1 MQAGIK
7 PFPRGSLRA
16 RKMHLGKFVDSLTEG
31 EKKELLVLLQAHL
44 AFEQKNP
51 GSGMYKIV
59 CLRDNPSNFEGA
71 NLLKEWLGVDL
82 IAANYILRNGEVCL
96 DDTSKYRK
104 SSRYKISDLMAWMK
118 EAGWG
123 LEKIP

>member
-1 MQAGIK
+1 
-7 PFPRGSLRA
+7 
-16 RKMHLGKFVDSLTEG
+16 MHLGKFVDSLTEG
-31 EKKELLVLLQAHL
+31 EK
-44 AFEQKNP
+44 
-51 GSGMYKIV
+51 
-59 CLRDNPSNFEGA
+59 RDNPSNFEGV

-82 IAANYILRNGEVCL
+82 IAANYILRNRKVCL

-104 SSRYKISDLMAWMK
+104 SSRYKISHIMAWMK